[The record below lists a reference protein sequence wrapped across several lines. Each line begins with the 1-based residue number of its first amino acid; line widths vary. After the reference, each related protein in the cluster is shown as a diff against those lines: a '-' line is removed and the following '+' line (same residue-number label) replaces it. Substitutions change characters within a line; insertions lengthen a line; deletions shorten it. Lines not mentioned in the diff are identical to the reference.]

1 MTARALV
8 VLNPAAG
15 AGTARSRFVGIRP
28 ELEARVPHRVVEL
41 DAGGDWRRALRRGLD
56 DGIRLVVAAGGD
68 GTVHAVANALL
79 EAGAPRSVVLGAIGL
94 GSSNDFHKP
103 VGERIAG
110 VPVRLNA
117 ACAAPRDVTLAHWAL
132 DGTGR
137 SEAVLVSASVGV
149 VARANAFFNDGDWLL
164 TRLKRWWVAGAI
176 TYAALSTIARR
187 PRLTA
192 RVDHPA
198 GRWAG
203 AVASLSVLETP
214 HLSGSLRYDLPA
226 RPDDGAVTVAV
237 IEASGRLG
245 LLARLV
251 GLQRGR
257 FRDRRRTRH
266 WIVPEL
272 VVELGEPG
280 PLELDGEVRTAQR
293 VRFEV
298 LKERILACP

>member
-1 MTARALV
+1 MTPRALI

-15 AGTARSRFVGIRP
+15 AGTARSRFDAIRP
-28 ELEARVPHRVVEL
+28 ELAARLPHRVVEL
-41 DAGGDWRRALRRGLD
+41 DADGAWRRTLRRALDRGV
-56 DGIRLVVAAGGD
+56 RVVVAAGGD
-68 GTVHAVANALL
+68 GTVHAVANGLL
-79 EAGAPRSVVLGAIGL
+79 EEDAPGDVVLGAIGL

-103 VGERIAG
+103 VRDRIGG
-110 VPVRLNA
+110 VPVRLDA
-117 ACAAPRDVTLAHWAL
+117 AGAAPRDVAIAHWAQA
-132 DGTGR
+132 GSGR
-137 SEAVLVSASVGV
+137 SEAVLVSASVGI

-164 TRLKRWWVAGAI
+164 TRLKRRWVAGAI
-176 TYAALSTIARR
+176 TYAALNTIARR
-187 PRLTA
+187 PRLAT
-192 RVDHPA
+192 RIHHPA

-237 IEASGRLG
+237 IESSGRLT
-245 LLARLV
+245 LLARLI

-266 WIVPEL
+266 WVVPNV
-272 VVELGEPG
+272 VVELGRAG
-280 PLELDGEVRTAQR
+280 PLELDGEVRIAQR

-298 LKERILACP
+298 LKGRLLACP

>member
-1 MTARALV
+1 MSPRALI

-15 AGTARSRFVGIRP
+15 GCTARSRFAAIRP
-28 ELEARVPHRVVEL
+28 ELDARFPHRVVEL
-41 DAGGDWRRALRRGLD
+41 GTGGAWKRALHGALDRGA
-56 DGIRLVVAAGGD
+56 RLVIAAGGD

-79 EAGAPRSVVLGAIGL
+79 EAGVPRDVVLGAIGL

-103 VGERIAG
+103 VRERIAG
-110 VPVRLNA
+110 VPVRLDA
-117 ACAAPRDVTLAHWAL
+117 AGAAPRDVVIAHWTRA
-132 DGTGR
+132 DAGR
-137 SEAVLVSASVGV
+137 SEAVLVSASVGI

-164 TRLKRWWVAGAI
+164 TRLKRWWMAGAI
-176 TYAALSTIARR
+176 TYAALNIIARR
-187 PRLTA
+187 PRLAT
-192 RVDHPA
+192 RIDHPT

-237 IEASGRLG
+237 IESSGRLM
-245 LLARLV
+245 LLARLI
-251 GLQRGR
+251 GLQLGR

-266 WIVPEL
+266 WIVPEV

-280 PLELDGEVRTAQR
+280 PLELDGEVRTAER

-298 LKERILACP
+298 LKERLLACP